1 MKNKTTYIHETH
13 TLFANDGELHLLYDS
28 GDYDK
33 ELIFNVESLYT
44 DLPTIIRLCV
54 EQKKQ
59 MDENTLERLK
69 STLKE
74 L

>member
-1 MKNKTTYIHETH
+1 MKNNTIYIHETH

-28 GDYDK
+28 GNYDK

-59 MDENTLERLK
+59 MDKNTLERLK